1 VVETRRSVAV
11 VCQDGLSD
19 TESVVDTDMDSVS
32 LSSVVTSS
40 ESSTRLDVSSASA
53 SAQHVE
59 TAEPRVQT
67 V

>member
-1 VVETRRSVAV
+1 MQFV

-40 ESSTRLDVSSASA
+40 ESSTRLDVSSAA
-53 SAQHVE
+53 AAAAAGVQHVE
-59 TAEPRVQT
+59 TAEPHVP
-67 V
+67 VV

>member
-1 VVETRRSVAV
+1 MQFV

-40 ESSTRLDVSSASA
+40 ESSTRLDVSSAA
-53 SAQHVE
+53 AAAAAAAGVQHVE
-59 TAEPRVQT
+59 TAEPHVP
-67 V
+67 VV